1 MDYID
6 HCRLLFKKNRD
17 LNIIQN
23 KRDNF
28 QFITSLVTYIVVF
41 SIAKINIKKDS
52 KNKNKLK

>member
-28 QFITSLVTYIVVF
+28 QFITSL
-41 SIAKINIKKDS
+41 NIYTGIFDCQDKHKVG
-52 KNKNKLK
+52 